1 MPLSQRADDTCQ
13 QSSALTAEVMGLPED
28 AALLTRGAYTV
39 YLAAAHQI
47 PLILREIGR
56 LREVTF
62 RAVGEGTGNEVDL
75 DEYDQYYLNLFLWN
89 HEEGGIAGGYRLG
102 PGADIFAK
110 HGVSGFYLN
119 SLFEI
124 DPGFYSHLRAG
135 VELGRSF
142 IVEAYQRTYLPFFL
156 LWSGILVY
164 LLRNPGYKYLLGPV
178 SISKYY
184 STVSKSVIVAFVKKY
199 FFDEELA
206 KLFTPR
212 SPYSPD
218 LEEVNF
224 DRLEQGGRI
233 RDLESFLAEIEPS
246 HLRVPTLI
254 KQYTKMNARFVSFNL
269 DPNFS
274 DVLDG
279 LMVLDIADVP
289 PAIMQLLYEK

>member
-1 MPLSQRADDTCQ
+1 MPFSQQADATLQ
-13 QSSALTAEVMGLPED
+13 RPSALVAEVMGLPAE
-28 AALLTRGAYTV
+28 ATLLTRGAYTV

-47 PLILREIGR
+47 PIALQEIGR

-62 RAVGEGTGNEVDL
+62 RAVGEGTGKEVDL
-75 DEYDQYYLNLFLWN
+75 DEFDQYYLNLFLWN
-89 HEEGGIAGGYRLG
+89 HQEGGIAGGYRLG
-102 PGADIFAK
+102 PGAEIFAEY
-110 HGVSGFYLN
+110 GVAGFYLN

-124 DPGFYSHLRAG
+124 KPGFYPHLRAG

-142 IVEAYQRTYLPFFL
+142 IVEAYQKNYLPFFL

-164 LLRNPGYKYLLGPV
+164 LLRNPSYKYLLGPV

-184 STVSKSVIVAFVKKY
+184 SDISKSVIVAFVKKH
-199 FFDEELA
+199 FFDQDLA
-206 KLFTPR
+206 KLFTPKI
-212 SPYSPD
+212 PYSPD
-218 LEEVNF
+218 LEEVDL

-246 HLRVPTLI
+246 HLKVPTLI

-279 LMVLDIADVP
+279 LMVLDIADIP
-289 PAIMQLLYEK
+289 PVILQLLYEK